1 MERSTKNRLMY
12 FRKHP
17 SRFGGFVMPW
27 KMNLSPVKRFLGN
40 RMLQALQVLKVQ
52 VQSVDNRSRGKE
64 IYRGGMDSEVLSGR
78 VLEWSN
84 RTVSKTVVPATV
96 PWVRIPPLPP
106 RRIEFF
112 IKEICVVTA
121 IRIIFYETLSQ
132 HHHSYWRGIGDWAR
146 TCKAVAGERE
156 YGDRC
161 RTEYGES
168 ARNDRRLGHYVC
180 V

>member
-96 PWVRIPPLPP
+96 PWVRIPPLPLYKKAVSRETVFLSRSRNKIFSVP
-106 RRIEFF
+106 FLFLRRGESEKNGNEAFWSWFRRF
-112 IKEICVVTA
+112 IKIPLCIPVSFPQ
-121 IRIIFYETLSQ
+121 RKSF
-132 HHHSYWRGIGDWAR
+132 
-146 TCKAVAGERE
+146 
-156 YGDRC
+156 
-161 RTEYGES
+161 
-168 ARNDRRLGHYVC
+168 
-180 V
+180 